1 LKRPFILEENGRP
14 SRELSLPR
22 SSKRLLEIA
31 VLAGALATIPLTV
44 ALEEHPGLFWIQ
56 VTDWT
61 IWAIFV
67 LEFAIE
73 VATTPA
79 RLEYVRQNPLK
90 LAVVV
95 FSFPLLPVLLGLV
108 RVVRVVRFL
117 RLFRLGGVAARS
129 MIELRTVLA
138 RRGLLYVASG
148 AFVLVL
154 AGGAGLALL
163 EPQTVRGEMVNGIFW
178 ALYTVTTVGYSDVT
192 PATMWGRLI
201 GVILMVTSVGLI
213 STLAASITAS
223 FLGNEEGAEIKEL
236 RKQTTRMEALL
247 QELIAQRQGMPEQL
261 NGPTRANR
269 DTSVQDGA
277 VGEAGRAAEP
287 SGDRDDI
294 GGIRGNKGDHAAR
307 RARARG
313 DYPV

>member
-1 LKRPFILEENGRP
+1 
-14 SRELSLPR
+14 
-22 SSKRLLEIA
+22 
-31 VLAGALATIPLTV
+31 
-44 ALEEHPGLFWIQ
+44 
-56 VTDWT
+56 
-61 IWAIFV
+61 
-67 LEFAIE
+67 
-73 VATTPA
+73 
-79 RLEYVRQNPLK
+79 
-90 LAVVV
+90 
-95 FSFPLLPVLLGLV
+95 
-108 RVVRVVRFL
+108 
-117 RLFRLGGVAARS
+117 
-129 MIELRTVLA
+129 
-138 RRGLLYVASG
+138 
-148 AFVLVL
+148 
-154 AGGAGLALL
+154 
-163 EPQTVRGEMVNGIFW
+163 MVNGIFW
-178 ALYTVTTVGYSDVT
+178 ALYTVTTAGYSDVT